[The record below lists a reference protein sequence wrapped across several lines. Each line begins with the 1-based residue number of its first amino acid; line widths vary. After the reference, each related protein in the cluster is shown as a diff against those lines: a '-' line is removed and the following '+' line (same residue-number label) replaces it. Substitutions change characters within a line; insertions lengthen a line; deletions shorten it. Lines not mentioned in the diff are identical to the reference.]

1 MENIQLSLFGRMYPE
16 LFQVTTERILEPCLK
31 KSQTPIFQC
40 LQVANGQPQEWLE
53 GERLTP
59 LGESLM
65 LNIGEYPSVENE
77 STLSEILEDN
87 VPEKYYLSPKA
98 CLGILRRAK
107 NKGRKLPDN
116 LRIALEQKVA
126 EGGEVLGLDF
136 AHADSVVRTYK
147 DITPTL
153 VQNMGRG
160 GGQTPCIMY
169 EQRTI
174 AIDQGGG
181 KSQCG
186 ITTELSPTLTCT
198 HGGEPVI
205 YSEKRNV
212 IPLRDEVT
220 RNKASN
226 GLGVGKVGGPCPTL
240 TTADIHSVFYEAY
253 QHHGYRESDTSGTLT
268 AGQNNTVRV
277 LAYGE
282 KTGRRNILHIM
293 NRERIGQVRGVPFL
307 APVID
312 TIKQL
317 GRYTEAEV
325 LAAVINGLFTVF
337 IEKESASDDVP
348 FGESIPEEMQVDQED
363 ENSIELAPGAVIDL
377 GEGEKANMVN
387 PGRPNPNFDPFVIA
401 VLKQI
406 GAALEIP
413 YEILIMAF
421 SSNYSASRAAILEFF
436 KVVKMYRAWFVA
448 DFCQPI
454 YEEWLS
460 EAVAKG
466 RIKAPGF
473 FTDPIIKDAYCS
485 AEWTG
490 PSAGQLDPT
499 KEVEAA
505 EKRVQGG
512 YSTREREARE
522 LTGTDFYK
530 NIKQRKREEELLKE
544 VTGGAKT
551 DTQTVENIN
560 GREESDTENNP
571 DNDGGQTEEETEE

>member
-169 EQRTI
+169 E
-174 AIDQGGG
+174 
-181 KSQCG
+181 
-186 ITTELSPTLTCT
+186 
-198 HGGEPVI
+198 
-205 YSEKRNV
+205 EKRSV

-253 QHHGYRESDTSGTLT
+253 QHHGYREW
-268 AGQNNTVRV
+268 
-277 LAYGE
+277 
-282 KTGRRNILHIM
+282 
-293 NRERIGQVRGVPFL
+293 IG
-307 APVID
+307 
-312 TIKQL
+312 
-317 GRYTEAEV
+317 Y
-325 LAAVINGLFTVF
+325 N
-337 IEKESASDDVP
+337 
-348 FGESIPEEMQVDQED
+348 
-363 ENSIELAPGAVIDL
+363 
-377 GEGEKANMVN
+377 
-387 PGRPNPNFDPFVIA
+387 
-401 VLKQI
+401 
-406 GAALEIP
+406 
-413 YEILIMAF
+413 
-421 SSNYSASRAAILEFF
+421 
-436 KVVKMYRAWFVA
+436 
-448 DFCQPI
+448 
-454 YEEWLS
+454 
-460 EAVAKG
+460 
-466 RIKAPGF
+466 
-473 FTDPIIKDAYCS
+473 
-485 AEWTG
+485 
-490 PSAGQLDPT
+490 
-499 KEVEAA
+499 
-505 EKRVQGG
+505 
-512 YSTREREARE
+512 
-522 LTGTDFYK
+522 
-530 NIKQRKREEELLKE
+530 
-544 VTGGAKT
+544 
-551 DTQTVENIN
+551 
-560 GREESDTENNP
+560 
-571 DNDGGQTEEETEE
+571 

>member
-1 MENIQLSLFGRMYPE
+1 MKQLTLGSLFDGIGGFCYAAGIPSGIDTGCTIKPLWAAEVEPNCIDITRYRFKDVMHVGSVTE
-16 LFQVTTERILEPCLK
+16 LKGDEIQPVDIITFGSPCQDLSIAGKRKGLKGNRSGLFIHAIRIIREMRLA
-31 KSQTPIFQC
+31 T
-40 LQVANGQPQEWLE
+40 NGQYPTFIIWENVPGAFSSNGGEDFRAVLE
-53 GERLTP
+53 KVTNANIPMPASGKWATAGMVRVEGGRLTP

-65 LNIGEYPSVENE
+65 LNIGEYPNVENE

-268 AGQNNTVRV
+268 AGQNNTVRGDTPLIVTDKKAFEENQHGGYRETQINGTLRAAGGV
-277 LAYGE
+277 L
-282 KTGRRNILHIM
+282 RRRVGNSD
-293 NRERIGQVRGVPFL
+293 NREYQ
-307 APVID
+307 D
-312 TIKQL
+312 K
-317 GRYTEAEV
+317 
-325 LAAVINGLFTVF
+325 
-337 IEKESASDDVP
+337 
-348 FGESIPEEMQVDQED
+348 GEYP
-363 ENSIELAPGAVIDL
+363 
-377 GEGEKANMVN
+377 
-387 PGRPNPNFDPFVIA
+387 
-401 VLKQI
+401 
-406 GAALEIP
+406 
-413 YEILIMAF
+413 
-421 SSNYSASRAAILEFF
+421 
-436 KVVKMYRAWFVA
+436 
-448 DFCQPI
+448 
-454 YEEWLS
+454 
-460 EAVAKG
+460 
-466 RIKAPGF
+466 
-473 FTDPIIKDAYCS
+473 
-485 AEWTG
+485 
-490 PSAGQLDPT
+490 
-499 KEVEAA
+499 
-505 EKRVQGG
+505 
-512 YSTREREARE
+512 
-522 LTGTDFYK
+522 
-530 NIKQRKREEELLKE
+530 
-544 VTGGAKT
+544 
-551 DTQTVENIN
+551 
-560 GREESDTENNP
+560 
-571 DNDGGQTEEETEE
+571 

>member
-1 MENIQLSLFGRMYPE
+1 MENIQLSLFGRTYPE

-53 GERLTP
+53 GGRLTP

-205 YSEKRNV
+205 YSKKRNV

-253 QHHGYRESDTSGTLT
+253 QHNGYRESDTSGTLT
-268 AGQNNTVRV
+268 AGQNNTVRGDTPLIV
-277 LAYGE
+277 TDKKAFEENQHGGY
-282 KTGRRNILHIM
+282 
-293 NRERIGQVRGVPFL
+293 RETQ
-307 APVID
+307 
-312 TIKQL
+312 
-317 GRYTEAEV
+317 
-325 LAAVINGLFTVF
+325 INGTLRAAGGGSYGGGSETL
-337 IEKESASDDVP
+337 ITESTKTKGNIPSTPKKSIKDLLKKATQKVVYIIRRLTPVEGERLQGYPDDWTKY
-348 FGESIPEEMQVDQED
+348 GADGNIIADTARYRAIG
-363 ENSIELAPGAVIDL
+363 NSICVYCAERLY
-377 GEGEKANMVN
+377 
-387 PGRPNPNFDPFVIA
+387 
-401 VLKQI
+401 I
-406 GAALEIP
+406 GIIR
-413 YEILIMAF
+413 IL
-421 SSNYSASRAAILEFF
+421 
-436 KVVKMYRAWFVA
+436 
-448 DFCQPI
+448 Q
-454 YEEWLS
+454 
-460 EAVAKG
+460 
-466 RIKAPGF
+466 
-473 FTDPIIKDAYCS
+473 
-485 AEWTG
+485 
-490 PSAGQLDPT
+490 
-499 KEVEAA
+499 
-505 EKRVQGG
+505 
-512 YSTREREARE
+512 
-522 LTGTDFYK
+522 
-530 NIKQRKREEELLKE
+530 EEEKDNERKDESLL
-544 VTGGAKT
+544 
-551 DTQTVENIN
+551 
-560 GREESDTENNP
+560 
-571 DNDGGQTEEETEE
+571 

>member
-16 LFQVTTERILEPCLK
+16 LFHVTTERILEPCLK

-268 AGQNNTVRV
+268 AGQNNTVRGDTPLIV
-277 LAYGE
+277 TDKKAFEENQHGGY
-282 KTGRRNILHIM
+282 
-293 NRERIGQVRGVPFL
+293 RETQ
-307 APVID
+307 
-312 TIKQL
+312 
-317 GRYTEAEV
+317 
-325 LAAVINGLFTVF
+325 INGTLRAAGGSYGGGSETL
-337 IEKESASDDVP
+337 ITESTKTKGNIPSTPKKSIKDLLKKATQKVVYIIRRLTPVEGERLQGYPDDWTKY
-348 FGESIPEEMQVDQED
+348 GADGNIIADTARYRAIG
-363 ENSIELAPGAVIDL
+363 NSICVYCAERLY
-377 GEGEKANMVN
+377 
-387 PGRPNPNFDPFVIA
+387 
-401 VLKQI
+401 I
-406 GAALEIP
+406 GIIR
-413 YEILIMAF
+413 IL
-421 SSNYSASRAAILEFF
+421 
-436 KVVKMYRAWFVA
+436 
-448 DFCQPI
+448 Q
-454 YEEWLS
+454 
-460 EAVAKG
+460 
-466 RIKAPGF
+466 
-473 FTDPIIKDAYCS
+473 
-485 AEWTG
+485 
-490 PSAGQLDPT
+490 
-499 KEVEAA
+499 
-505 EKRVQGG
+505 
-512 YSTREREARE
+512 
-522 LTGTDFYK
+522 
-530 NIKQRKREEELLKE
+530 EEEKDNERKDESLL
-544 VTGGAKT
+544 
-551 DTQTVENIN
+551 
-560 GREESDTENNP
+560 
-571 DNDGGQTEEETEE
+571 

>member
-16 LFQVTTERILEPCLK
+16 LFQATTERILEPCLK

-116 LRIALEQKVA
+116 LRIVLEQKVA

-268 AGQNNTVRV
+268 AGQNNTVRGDTPLIV
-277 LAYGE
+277 TDKKAFEENQHGGY
-282 KTGRRNILHIM
+282 
-293 NRERIGQVRGVPFL
+293 RETQ
-307 APVID
+307 
-312 TIKQL
+312 
-317 GRYTEAEV
+317 
-325 LAAVINGLFTVF
+325 INGTLRAAGGSYGGGSETL
-337 IEKESASDDVP
+337 ITESTKTKGNIPSTPKKSIKDLLKKATQKVVYIIRRLTPVEGERLQGYPDDWTKY
-348 FGESIPEEMQVDQED
+348 GADGNIIADTARYRAIG
-363 ENSIELAPGAVIDL
+363 NSICVYCAERLY
-377 GEGEKANMVN
+377 
-387 PGRPNPNFDPFVIA
+387 
-401 VLKQI
+401 I
-406 GAALEIP
+406 GIIR
-413 YEILIMAF
+413 IL
-421 SSNYSASRAAILEFF
+421 
-436 KVVKMYRAWFVA
+436 
-448 DFCQPI
+448 Q
-454 YEEWLS
+454 
-460 EAVAKG
+460 
-466 RIKAPGF
+466 
-473 FTDPIIKDAYCS
+473 
-485 AEWTG
+485 
-490 PSAGQLDPT
+490 
-499 KEVEAA
+499 
-505 EKRVQGG
+505 
-512 YSTREREARE
+512 
-522 LTGTDFYK
+522 
-530 NIKQRKREEELLKE
+530 EEEKDNERKDESLL
-544 VTGGAKT
+544 
-551 DTQTVENIN
+551 
-560 GREESDTENNP
+560 
-571 DNDGGQTEEETEE
+571 

>member
-1 MENIQLSLFGRMYPE
+1 MENIQLSLFGRMYSE

-268 AGQNNTVRV
+268 AGQNNTVRGDTPLIVTDKKAFEENQHGGYRETQINGTLRAAGGV
-277 LAYGE
+277 L
-282 KTGRRNILHIM
+282 RRRVGNSD
-293 NRERIGQVRGVPFL
+293 NREYQ
-307 APVID
+307 D
-312 TIKQL
+312 K
-317 GRYTEAEV
+317 
-325 LAAVINGLFTVF
+325 
-337 IEKESASDDVP
+337 
-348 FGESIPEEMQVDQED
+348 GEYP
-363 ENSIELAPGAVIDL
+363 
-377 GEGEKANMVN
+377 
-387 PGRPNPNFDPFVIA
+387 
-401 VLKQI
+401 
-406 GAALEIP
+406 
-413 YEILIMAF
+413 
-421 SSNYSASRAAILEFF
+421 
-436 KVVKMYRAWFVA
+436 
-448 DFCQPI
+448 
-454 YEEWLS
+454 
-460 EAVAKG
+460 
-466 RIKAPGF
+466 
-473 FTDPIIKDAYCS
+473 
-485 AEWTG
+485 
-490 PSAGQLDPT
+490 
-499 KEVEAA
+499 
-505 EKRVQGG
+505 
-512 YSTREREARE
+512 
-522 LTGTDFYK
+522 
-530 NIKQRKREEELLKE
+530 
-544 VTGGAKT
+544 
-551 DTQTVENIN
+551 
-560 GREESDTENNP
+560 
-571 DNDGGQTEEETEE
+571 

>member
-1 MENIQLSLFGRMYPE
+1 MENIQLSLFGRMYQE

-268 AGQNNTVRV
+268 AGQNNTVRGDTPLIV
-277 LAYGE
+277 TDKKAFEENQHGGY
-282 KTGRRNILHIM
+282 
-293 NRERIGQVRGVPFL
+293 RETQ
-307 APVID
+307 
-312 TIKQL
+312 
-317 GRYTEAEV
+317 
-325 LAAVINGLFTVF
+325 INGTLRAAGGSYGGGSETL
-337 IEKESASDDVP
+337 ITESTKTKGNIPSTPKKSIKDLLKKATQKVVYIIRRLTPVEGERLQGYPDDWTKY
-348 FGESIPEEMQVDQED
+348 GADGNIIADTARYRAIG
-363 ENSIELAPGAVIDL
+363 NSICVYCAERLY
-377 GEGEKANMVN
+377 
-387 PGRPNPNFDPFVIA
+387 
-401 VLKQI
+401 I
-406 GAALEIP
+406 GIIR
-413 YEILIMAF
+413 IL
-421 SSNYSASRAAILEFF
+421 
-436 KVVKMYRAWFVA
+436 
-448 DFCQPI
+448 Q
-454 YEEWLS
+454 
-460 EAVAKG
+460 
-466 RIKAPGF
+466 
-473 FTDPIIKDAYCS
+473 
-485 AEWTG
+485 
-490 PSAGQLDPT
+490 
-499 KEVEAA
+499 
-505 EKRVQGG
+505 
-512 YSTREREARE
+512 
-522 LTGTDFYK
+522 
-530 NIKQRKREEELLKE
+530 EEEKDNERKDESLL
-544 VTGGAKT
+544 
-551 DTQTVENIN
+551 
-560 GREESDTENNP
+560 
-571 DNDGGQTEEETEE
+571 

>member
-1 MENIQLSLFGRMYPE
+1 M
-16 LFQVTTERILEPCLK
+16 K

-126 EGGEVLGLDF
+126 EGGGEVLGLDF

-268 AGQNNTVRV
+268 AGQNNTVRGDTPLIVTDKKAFEENQHGGYRETQINGTLRAAGGV
-277 LAYGE
+277 L
-282 KTGRRNILHIM
+282 RRRVGNSD
-293 NRERIGQVRGVPFL
+293 NREYQ
-307 APVID
+307 D
-312 TIKQL
+312 K
-317 GRYTEAEV
+317 
-325 LAAVINGLFTVF
+325 
-337 IEKESASDDVP
+337 
-348 FGESIPEEMQVDQED
+348 GEYP
-363 ENSIELAPGAVIDL
+363 
-377 GEGEKANMVN
+377 
-387 PGRPNPNFDPFVIA
+387 
-401 VLKQI
+401 
-406 GAALEIP
+406 
-413 YEILIMAF
+413 
-421 SSNYSASRAAILEFF
+421 
-436 KVVKMYRAWFVA
+436 
-448 DFCQPI
+448 
-454 YEEWLS
+454 
-460 EAVAKG
+460 
-466 RIKAPGF
+466 
-473 FTDPIIKDAYCS
+473 
-485 AEWTG
+485 
-490 PSAGQLDPT
+490 
-499 KEVEAA
+499 
-505 EKRVQGG
+505 
-512 YSTREREARE
+512 
-522 LTGTDFYK
+522 
-530 NIKQRKREEELLKE
+530 
-544 VTGGAKT
+544 
-551 DTQTVENIN
+551 
-560 GREESDTENNP
+560 
-571 DNDGGQTEEETEE
+571 